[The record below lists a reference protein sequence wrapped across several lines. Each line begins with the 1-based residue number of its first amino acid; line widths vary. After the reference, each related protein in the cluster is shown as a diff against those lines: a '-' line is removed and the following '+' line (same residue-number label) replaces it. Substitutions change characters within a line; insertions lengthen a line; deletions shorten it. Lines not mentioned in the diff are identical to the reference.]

1 MPRPRARAAESGH
14 RPAGRPSCC
23 RAAHLDGAS
32 SAGDGRRTARQRIE
46 ARCGEWPS
54 PLDAGAIVAGQIG
67 LVRLARRGGELWWS
81 ETRPAEGGRV
91 AVIRSHDSAPPEEM
105 LPAPWSAR
113 SRVHEYG
120 GGAWEVSAAGLTFSN
135 DEDRRLWHS
144 AAATAPPRAL
154 TPPGAWRFADFSLAP
169 RGRRIVCVREDHAAA
184 PEPANSLVLL
194 DPDGGESPGSVL
206 VGDRD
211 FVGNPR
217 LSPDGR
223 HLAWL
228 AWDHPNMPWDG
239 CELWLGELRDEGTLR
254 DPRRIA
260 GGPAESI
267 FQPEWSPDGNLVFAS
282 DRSGFWNLECFDGT
296 SVRPLCPRAFEFG
309 RPQWALGLRT
319 FACAGPGRLVC
330 SWSEAGRWRLGLL
343 ELVSGRLVPIAGPW
357 VAIDDVVAAGD
368 HAWLIAASE
377 TAAQAIFE
385 VNLRD
390 LSHRVLYAP
399 TPPLLPAEAVS
410 CPRHIEFAGRAGRT
424 IHAHFYSPLT
434 LGERTR
440 PGERPPLR
448 VKSHGG
454 PTGAA
459 RLGFDPGIQ
468 YWTSRG
474 WAVVDV
480 DYAGSTGYG
489 RAYRRLLEGGWGVL
503 DVEDCVDAAR
513 MLAAEGTV
521 DPGRLT
527 ISGRSAGG
535 YTTLCALTFH
545 DVFHAGASLYGIGDL
560 AALAKD
566 THKFESRYTD
576 RLVAP
581 LSSNE
586 ALWRARS
593 PLHHAERLR
602 CPVIFLHGLD
612 DRVVPVEQTESMV
625 AALRARGV
633 PVELEIFPGEG
644 HGFRGAGNQQ
654 RALEA
659 ELAFFSRWT

>member
-1 MPRPRARAAESGH
+1 MPRRRAPDPVPPG
-14 RPAGRPSCC
+14 RPACPQ
-23 RAAHLDGAS
+23 ATHLDGARG
-32 SAGDGRRTARQRIE
+32 AGEGRRTARQQIE

-67 LVRLARRGGELWWS
+67 LVRLARHDGELWWS

-91 AVIRSHDSAPPEEM
+91 AVMRSRGGARPEEI

-120 GGAWEVSAAGLTFSN
+120 GGAWEVSAAGLIFSN
-135 DEDRRLWHS
+135 DEDRRLWRS
-144 AAATAPPRAL
+144 IPATAPPRAL
-154 TPPGAWRFADFSLAP
+154 TPPGAWRFADFAITPDGHRL
-169 RGRRIVCVREDHAAA
+169 VCVREDHAA
-184 PEPANSLVLL
+184 PTEPANTLVLL
-194 DPDGGESPGSVL
+194 DVRAGESPGSVL

-211 FVGNPR
+211 FVAGPR
-217 LSPDGR
+217 LSPAGH

-239 CELWLGELRDEGTLR
+239 CELWLAELRDDGTLR

-296 SVRPLCPRAFEFG
+296 SVQPLCSAGFEFG

-319 FACAGPGRLVC
+319 FACAGAGRLVC
-330 SWSEAGRWRLGLL
+330 TWSEAGRWQLGVL
-343 ELVSGRLVPIAGPW
+343 ELAHRRLMPIAGPW
-357 VAIDDVVAAGD
+357 VAIDDIVAEGD
-368 HAWLIAASE
+368 HAWLIATTE

-390 LSHRVLYAP
+390 SSHRVLYAP
-399 TPPLLPAEAVS
+399 TPALLPAEAVS
-410 CPRHIEFAGRAGRT
+410 RPHHIEFAGREGRT
-424 IHAHFYSPLT
+424 VHAHLYPPVT
-434 LGERTR
+434 LGERAR
-440 PGERPPLR
+440 PDERPPLR

-459 RLGFDPGIQ
+459 RLGFDPATQ

-474 WAVVDV
+474 WAVIDV

-489 RAYRRLLEGGWGVL
+489 RAYRRQLEGGWGVV

-513 MLAAEGTV
+513 MLAAQGTV

-560 AALAKD
+560 AALAAD

-581 LSSNE
+581 LSGNE

-593 PLHHAERLR
+593 PLHHAERLH

-612 DRVVPVEQTESMV
+612 DRVVPVQQTESMV
-625 AALRARGV
+625 TALRARGV
-633 PVELEIFPGEG
+633 PVELETFPGEG
-644 HGFRGAGNQQ
+644 HGFRRAENQE

-659 ELAFFSRWT
+659 ELEFLSRWT